1 MTPIAIKPYFIDV
14 MNDNTNPKTN
24 EIIPNNPAN
33 SLYKSGI
40 LFKDKM
46 ANDII

>member
-1 MTPIAIKPYFIDV
+1 MEPYRIDV
-14 MNDNTNPKTN
+14 MNDNVNPKIN

-40 LFKDKM
+40 LFKEKT
-46 ANDII
+46 AHDII